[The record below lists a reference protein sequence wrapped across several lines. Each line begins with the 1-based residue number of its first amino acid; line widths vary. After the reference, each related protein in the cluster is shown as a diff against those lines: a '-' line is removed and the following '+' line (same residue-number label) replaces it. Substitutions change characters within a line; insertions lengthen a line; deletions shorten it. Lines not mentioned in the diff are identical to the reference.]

1 MKRVVRWLVG
11 AVLFLSL
18 LSIAPAG
25 VALATNVPKD
35 PPKKEEPKKEE
46 PKKEEQKQEETNK
59 DPKQEKQCRE
69 VRYPCG
75 SHQECPE
82 GNNGLCWDVP
92 DWCTR
97 TECD

>member
-1 MKRVVRWLVG
+1 MKSVVRSLVG
-11 AVLFLSL
+11 AVLLLSL
-18 LSIAPAG
+18 LSIAPVGA
-25 VALATNVPKD
+25 ALATNVPKD

-46 PKKEEQKQEETNK
+46 PKKDEEKKEEPKK
-59 DPKQEKQCRE
+59 DPKQEKQCHE

-75 SHQECPE
+75 SHQECPG
-82 GNNGLCWDVP
+82 GNNDFCLDVP